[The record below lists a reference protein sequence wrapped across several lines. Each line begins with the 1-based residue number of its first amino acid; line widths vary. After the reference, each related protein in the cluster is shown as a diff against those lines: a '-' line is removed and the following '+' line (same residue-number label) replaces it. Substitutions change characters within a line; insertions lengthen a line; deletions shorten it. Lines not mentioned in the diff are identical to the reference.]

1 MPQAEIQSLLDVT
14 AATVG
19 AAIVLEDSD
28 QRILAHTE
36 HVGVIDQSR
45 LNFILGRPIT
55 DAERDWFN
63 QWARRAD
70 AGPVVVPP
78 NPDIGVSAGR
88 LGISVRYNGRH
99 LAYMWLLVEA
109 TLDERKTR
117 VAEAAAHDI
126 GAVLYRQNQAAAVG
140 GELLNRLLGSD
151 ADSQLAADELRVS
164 GRLAP
169 SSGVV
174 VTVCGLADETQV
186 TTRTSADLAY
196 LAGQAAS
203 QFLPGRILTCTRV
216 NNLIAL
222 TALRDNAD
230 LADLR
235 RFIELISKAGGSV
248 VGDLVFGLG
257 TVVKLNDAKR
267 SFETARR
274 THWILRAVPELGP
287 TAHWKDLG
295 VHRALALLPTGEAFE
310 AADERVTVLLGDPTL
325 ARTAMTFLELAGNV
339 QSTAAA
345 LHVHR
350 ATLYQRLD
358 RIEEL
363 TGLDLRTNGDHRL
376 VTHFGLKLARLLD
389 PAAGSHPSCTS
400 EHRKPYQ

>member
-1 MPQAEIQSLLDVT
+1 MPQAEIQSLLEAT

-36 HVGVIDQSR
+36 HAGVIDQSR

-55 DAERDWFN
+55 DAERDWFG

-70 AGPVVVPP
+70 VGPVVVPP

-99 LAYMWLLVEA
+99 LAYMWLLIE
-109 TLDERKTR
+109 TKLDERKTR
-117 VAEAAAHDI
+117 VAEAAAHDV
-126 GAVLYRQNQAAAVG
+126 GAVLYRQNQTAAVG

-151 ADSQLAADELRVS
+151 ADSRLAADELRVS

-169 SSGVV
+169 STGVV
-174 VTVCGLADETQV
+174 ITVCGLADEALV
-186 TTRTSADLAY
+186 TPRTSADLSY
-196 LAGQAAS
+196 LASQAMS
-203 QFLPGRILTCTRV
+203 QILPGRILTCTRV

-222 TALRDNAD
+222 TALRDNSEFAD
-230 LADLR
+230 QR
-235 RFIELISKAGGSV
+235 RFVELMSKSGAAV
-248 VGDLVFGLG
+248 VGDLVFGVG
-257 TVVKLNDAKR
+257 ATVRLEDAKR

-274 THWILRAVPELGP
+274 AHWILRAIPELGP

-295 VHRALALLPTGEAFE
+295 VHRALALLPAGDAFE
-310 AADERVTVLLGDPTL
+310 TAADERVTILLADATL
-325 ARTAMTFLELAGNV
+325 ARTATTFLELAGNV
-339 QSTAAA
+339 QATAAA

-350 ATLYQRLD
+350 ATLYQRLE

-376 VTHFGLKLARLLD
+376 VTHFGIKMARLLGPRRD
-389 PAAGSHPSCTS
+389 HSDLANGNRPPG
-400 EHRKPYQ
+400 Q